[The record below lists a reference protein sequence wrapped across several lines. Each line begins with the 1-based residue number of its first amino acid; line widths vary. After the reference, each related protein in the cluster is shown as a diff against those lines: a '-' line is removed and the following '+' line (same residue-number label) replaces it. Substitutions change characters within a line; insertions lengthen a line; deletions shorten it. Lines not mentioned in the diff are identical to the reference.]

1 MPLLHPS
8 AHLESNP
15 YQLGVWYASYRLLIA
30 CCLIFTFLLTFNNL
44 AADYAHPKLYLFSLA
59 LYAGAAALQLLV
71 LKTLKR
77 WISRQLTTIF
87 FFDVLCF
94 SALTLALDG
103 PTLHISLLFVITI
116 FASSLLLAPKKALWI
131 TLIAVISV
139 IYQQF
144 LGSLLLLTTL
154 NKLGYSI
161 LLAIMFFA
169 IFGAGQLALR
179 RFQSLEDANL
189 TQSLELNRLQ
199 NINRYILEQIETGYL
214 VLDEHCNVVLT
225 NPAACQL
232 LGTLPLSTHDSY
244 PLQSLQ
250 PDLFELLKFDQLK
263 NGEKFQFDSQQ
274 SRYHIHIHVQ
284 KLLVPHQTLTLLVL
298 QDAQKLNQQV
308 QQLKLAALGQLSASI
323 AHEIRNP
330 LAAIVQANELV
341 IGSEPEQQQLLS
353 KMIAKQAQRI
363 DSIVQDTLNM
373 VRTKETHPILI
384 VFETFIPQLLD
395 EDLADIKQQVRV
407 SIMEKSAVHFDEAQ
421 LRQILINLI
430 RNAIRHNSAEM
441 DYIELNVHPHEKKI
455 IIDVRDFGAGVSIH
469 NQASLFQPFFSTEIS
484 GTGLG
489 LYLSHSFCEANQAQ
503 LKYVQQEQGACF
515 RVTCQRVLMD

>member
-1 MPLLHPS
+1 MPLLNRNHTV
-8 AHLESNP
+8 ESSP
-15 YQLGVWYASYRLLIA
+15 YQLGIWYASYRLLIA
-30 CCLIFTFLLTFNNL
+30 CCLIFTFLLTYTNL
-44 AADYAHPKLYLFSLA
+44 AADYAYPKLYIFSLVI
-59 LYAGAAALQLLV
+59 YAFLAGIQLFL
-71 LKTLKR
+71 LKHLER
-77 WISRQLTTIF
+77 WVSRQLTTIF

-116 FASSLLLAPKKALWI
+116 FASSLLLQTKKALWI

-161 LLAIMFFA
+161 LLSIMFFA

-179 RFQSLEDANL
+179 RFQILENANL
-189 TQSLELNRLQ
+189 HQSLALNRLQ
-199 NINRYILEQIETGYL
+199 NINRYILEQIETGYM
-214 VLDEHCNVVLT
+214 VLDEYCNVVLT

-232 LGTLPLSTHDSY
+232 LGTLPISGHDAY
-244 PLQSLQ
+244 PLQKLQ

-284 KLLVPHQTLTLLVL
+284 KLLVPQQTLTLLVL
-298 QDAQKLNQQV
+298 QDGQKINQQV

-341 IGSEPEQQQLLS
+341 NDSEPEQQQLLS
-353 KMIAKQAQRI
+353 GMIAKQAQRI
-363 DSIVQDTLNM
+363 DRIVQDTLNM
-373 VRTKETHPILI
+373 VRNKETHAVLI
-384 VFETFIPQLLD
+384 VFENFIPQFLE
-395 EDLADIKQQVRV
+395 EDLSDVKPYIKV
-407 SIMEKSAVHFDEAQ
+407 SIAKKSAVHFDEAQ

-430 RNAIRHNSAEM
+430 RNAIRHNDENIG
-441 DYIELNVHPHEKKI
+441 YIELNIGAHEQKI
-455 IIDVRDFGAGVSIH
+455 HIDVRDFGAGVSIH

-503 LKYVQQEQGACF
+503 LKYVQQQQGACF
-515 RVTCQRVLMD
+515 RITCQRVVLD